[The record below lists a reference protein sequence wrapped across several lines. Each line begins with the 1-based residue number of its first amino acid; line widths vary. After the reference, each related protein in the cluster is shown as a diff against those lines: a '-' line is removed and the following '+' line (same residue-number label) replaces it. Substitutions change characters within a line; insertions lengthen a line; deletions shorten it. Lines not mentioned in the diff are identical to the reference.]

1 VPDIKFIIH
10 NASRIW
16 IFLLVFPPS
25 LISKLPLFIANTN
38 PIAKTTIPIKL
49 WIQIKEEIMGKYA
62 KFIMF

>member
-1 VPDIKFIIH
+1 MFIIH

-16 IFLLVFPPS
+16 IFLLVFHPS
-25 LISKLPLFIANTN
+25 LISKLPLFIANTT

-49 WIQIKEEIMGKYA
+49 WIKIKEEIMGKYA